1 MVPDKQ
7 LVSDLGAFLVRGV
20 ELPASNEGPSAAMAS
35 RLGGLTAQADEQ
47 ALRSPRDDE
56 EDVEMC

>member
-7 LVSDLGAFLVRGV
+7 LVSDLRAFLLRGV
-20 ELPASNEGPSAAMAS
+20 ALPASNEGPSAAMAS
-35 RLGGLTAQADEQ
+35 RPEDLTAQADEQ

-56 EDVEMC
+56 EGVEMC